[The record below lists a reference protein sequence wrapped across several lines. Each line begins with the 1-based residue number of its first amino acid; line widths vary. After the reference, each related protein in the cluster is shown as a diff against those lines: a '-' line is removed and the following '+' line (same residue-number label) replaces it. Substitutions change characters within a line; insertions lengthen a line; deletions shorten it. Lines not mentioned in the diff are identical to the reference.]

1 MDKRSGLRLCH
12 FGTARRRRWWGL
24 RRRWIYIYITFTFT
38 WRMLG
43 VFKTNQ
49 EHDLCSLTCL
59 MKEGLHAVLQT
70 SNNTTVPDK
79 LSAEHY
85 KSAETQV
92 HKDLEMQTFA
102 GPVFAGLRR
111 SLDITE
117 EEYHRSLSSGGCYLQ
132 FISNSKSKADFFLT
146 NDKRFFLKTQNTR
159 EVTFFLSNLKAYM
172 DHLEKYPHSLVVRFL
187 GLYSIQIPNKTK
199 KYFIVMQNV
208 FYPDERINTRY
219 DIKGCEVGRWT
230 DPASTGNP
238 VTKILKDNNFEGK
251 HIILDKQRSWLVDQ
265 VEIDSAF
272 LRSLNVLDYSI
283 LLAHQPLHQDE
294 LDRKHSFS
302 NLTMRTVKSMDQDSP
317 AEEDPPTI
325 PLLEGYSAR
334 LASDTIDSGSDHVQN
349 TGEHSG
355 HGIPLQEINLH
366 SVNCTDAD
374 LLEFQAHHR
383 RLLPNLK
390 NSVHVIDGPKL
401 RYFVGI
407 VDFFTVYGV
416 KKRQENLWKSLRFP
430 GRAFSTVSPATY
442 SQRFCQWVKDHTK

>member
-1 MDKRSGLRLCH
+1 MKKRSGLRLCT
-12 FGTARRRRWWGL
+12 FGTARQRRWWGL
-24 RRRWIYIYITFTFT
+24 RTSWIYIYVAFTFT
-38 WRMLG
+38 WRMSGL
-43 VFKTNQ
+43 FNINQ
-49 EHDLCSLTCL
+49 EHDFYSLTCL
-59 MKEGLHAVLQT
+59 MKEGLHAVLLT
-70 SNNTTVPDK
+70 SNDTPRALPEE

-85 KSAETQV
+85 KSVETQV
-92 HKDLEMQTFA
+92 HKDLEMRTFA
-102 GPVFAGLRR
+102 GLVFASLRR

-117 EEYHRSLSSGGCYLQ
+117 EDYQRSLSSEGCYVQ

-146 NDKRFFLKTQNTR
+146 NDKRFFLKTQNMR

-172 DHLEKYPHSLVVRFL
+172 DHLKRYPHSLMVRFL

-199 KYFIVMQNV
+199 TYFIVMQNV
-208 FYPDERINTRY
+208 FYPDEKINTRY

-230 DPASTGNP
+230 DPAST
-238 VTKILKDNNFEGK
+238 VTNILKDNNFEGK
-251 HIILDKQRSWLVDQ
+251 HIILDQQRSWLVDQ

-283 LLAHQPLHQDE
+283 LLAHQPLHQHE

-302 NLTMRTVKSMDQDSP
+302 NQTMATANPKLK
-317 AEEDPPTI
+317 DPSTI
-325 PLLEGYSAR
+325 PLEVDSAQQ
-334 LASDTIDSGSDHVQN
+334 ASDAMNRGSDQMLDKK
-349 TGEHSG
+349 G
-355 HGIPLQEINLH
+355 HFGQGIPLRAINRC
-366 SVNCTDAD
+366 SVNGTKLWD
-374 LLEFQAHHR
+374 FQANHR
-383 RLLPNLK
+383 RLPNFS

-442 SQRFCQWVKDHTK
+442 SQRFCQWVRDHTK

>member
-1 MDKRSGLRLCH
+1 
-12 FGTARRRRWWGL
+12 
-24 RRRWIYIYITFTFT
+24 
-38 WRMLG
+38 
-43 VFKTNQ
+43 
-49 EHDLCSLTCL
+49 
-59 MKEGLHAVLQT
+59 
-70 SNNTTVPDK
+70 
-79 LSAEHY
+79 
-85 KSAETQV
+85 
-92 HKDLEMQTFA
+92 
-102 GPVFAGLRR
+102 
-111 SLDITE
+111 
-117 EEYHRSLSSGGCYLQ
+117 
-132 FISNSKSKADFFLT
+132 
-146 NDKRFFLKTQNTR
+146 
-159 EVTFFLSNLKAYM
+159 
-172 DHLEKYPHSLVVRFL
+172 
-187 GLYSIQIPNKTK
+187 
-199 KYFIVMQNV
+199 MQNV